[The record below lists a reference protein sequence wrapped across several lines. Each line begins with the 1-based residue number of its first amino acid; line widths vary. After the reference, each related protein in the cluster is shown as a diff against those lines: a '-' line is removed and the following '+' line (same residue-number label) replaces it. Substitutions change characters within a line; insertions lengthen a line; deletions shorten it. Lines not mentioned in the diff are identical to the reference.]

1 MIDIKNAKGVKKKKK
16 KSKYGDVRIIG
27 VRIMGSNL

>member
-1 MIDIKNAKGVKKKKK
+1 MIERKNAKGVKKKK